1 MDETPKKLKDD
12 SNCFICLNNI
22 QPQERIKIFGST
34 AADIPN
40 LINNSIDIDVSCY
53 NSSGAFICMKCYK
66 YLLKFDKAVSN
77 VEKLKKELKDIYTAV
92 DCYRRFKRQHR
103 SAETINVQQEPP
115 SKTIKHVI
123 KQLKF
128 DNQVVGEPAKCIS
141 YSAPI
146 GNVLNP
152 PTELLHANSVSPLP
166 YDGSLQ
172 LVYNAFGLPTLPAIP
187 TGQILSRHLF
197 TSTLVTK
204 PSREKKSLNKTKT
217 TVTITVEYPSK
228 TVKETLTSEFEAIG
242 KAIIHGPPSR
252 IAKAVLKCEAIR
264 TAVIEQ
270 VLRAVSNEVD
280 NLCSKENPSL
290 LRKNEKDDLI
300 NYDMLKLCEE
310 WKRRAPVFYAF
321 LLTCSTS
328 KRNMHHS
335 TWFPS
340 IALSGSILLKQRNN
354 HMSATASVIGL
365 LLKTKS
371 IKV

>member
-1 MDETPKKLKDD
+1 M
-12 SNCFICLNNI
+12 
-22 QPQERIKIFGST
+22 
-34 AADIPN
+34 
-40 LINNSIDIDVSCY
+40 
-53 NSSGAFICMKCYK
+53 
-66 YLLKFDKAVSN
+66 
-77 VEKLKKELKDIYTAV
+77 

-115 SKTIKHVI
+115 SKTPHVI

-128 DNQVVGEPAKCIS
+128 DNQVVGEPAKGIS

-152 PTELLHANSVSPLP
+152 PTELLHANPVSPLP

-204 PSREKKSLNKTKT
+204 PSREKTSLNKTKT

-228 TVKETLTSEFEAIG
+228 TVKKTLTSEFEAIG

-252 IAKAVLKCEAIR
+252 IAKAVLKCKAIR
-264 TAVIEQ
+264 TPVID
-270 VLRAVSNEVD
+270 NEVD
-280 NLCSKENPSL
+280 NLCSKKNPSL

-371 IKV
+371 IEV